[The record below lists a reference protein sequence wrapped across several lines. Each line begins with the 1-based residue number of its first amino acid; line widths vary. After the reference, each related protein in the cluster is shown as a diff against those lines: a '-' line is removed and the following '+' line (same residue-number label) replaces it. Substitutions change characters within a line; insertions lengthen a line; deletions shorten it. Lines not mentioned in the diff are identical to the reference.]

1 MTSGTAIQDKHPYT
15 NPPSLVTLLYKFT
28 KEPVMYI
35 ITIDTTKCQ
44 GEGDCVD
51 TCPSSLFSLV
61 DGKAQVTGDL
71 NECLGCESCVTT
83 CPGEA
88 ITLSEN

>member
-1 MTSGTAIQDKHPYT
+1 
-15 NPPSLVTLLYKFT
+15 
-28 KEPVMYI
+28 MYI
-35 ITIDTTKCQ
+35 LTIDSAKCQ

-51 TCPSSLFSLV
+51 TCPTSLFVLV

-71 NECLGCESCVTT
+71 NDCLGCESCVTT

-88 ITLSEN
+88 ITLSES